1 MIFHLSGHLS
11 PKELS
16 MSKVLASEL
25 PPGPGPFPSLIKIY
39 GGIHRGQVI
48 EDKAAL
54 FASRGFASLA
64 LAFFGVKDL
73 PISYAT

>member
-1 MIFHLSGHLS
+1 MHQNIAIILQQLCYGKISF
-11 PKELS
+11 
-16 MSKVLASEL
+16 KVLI
-25 PPGPGPFPSLIKIY
+25 PGLIKIY

-54 FASRGFASLA
+54 FASRGFATLA

>member
-1 MIFHLSGHLS
+1 M
-11 PKELS
+11 S
-16 MSKVLASEL
+16 MTKKKGFMPLTL
-25 PPGPGPFPSLIKIY
+25 K
-39 GGIHRGQVI
+39 VI

-54 FASRGFASLA
+54 FASRGFATLS

>member
-1 MIFHLSGHLS
+1 MHQNIAIILQQLCYGKISFI
-11 PKELS
+11 
-16 MSKVLASEL
+16 VLI
-25 PPGPGPFPSLIKIY
+25 PGLIKIY

-54 FASRGFASLA
+54 FASRGFATLA